1 MPIYEY
7 RCGNCQRRVSIFVKG
22 LNYTQSLECPKCG
35 GLDLSR
41 LFSKFSIGKGEWYQR
56 NGIYEDILSDHQ
68 LVRGLE
74 SNHPRALA
82 EWNRRMSRGADEEI
96 IPEYEEM
103 TEKLEAGEPLENV
116 MGEAEAAMDSV
127 GG

>member
-1 MPIYEY
+1 M
-7 RCGNCQRRVSIFVKG
+7 
-22 LNYTQSLECPKCG
+22 
-35 GLDLSR
+35 SR

-56 NGIYEDILSDHQ
+56 EGIYDDILSDHQ

-74 SNHPRALA
+74 SNDPRALA

-96 IPEYEEM
+96 SPEYEEM
-103 TEKLEAGEPLENV
+103 TEKLEAGEPIEKV
-116 MGEAEAAMDSV
+116 MGETKAAMDNV

>member
-22 LNYTQSLECPKCG
+22 FNDPQSLECPQCG
-35 GLDLSR
+35 SLDLSR

-56 NGIYEDILSDHQ
+56 KGIYEDILSDHQ

-74 SNHPRALA
+74 SNDPRALA